1 MKFRLISFLA
11 SCILALS
18 LFNVPIYAANLETY
32 PLSPKEEVIH
42 DYNSR
47 VLGMGTLYRLSE
59 STQLRKKADDDS
71 TILVSLSKGDSIWV
85 IKSCG
90 SWKKAYAK
98 GKTGYVLASCIE
110 KAGP

>member
-1 MKFRLISFLA
+1 MKFRLIRFLA

-18 LFNVPIYAANLETY
+18 LLNVPIYAANLETY

-47 VLGMGTLYRLSE
+47 VLGMGTLYRVSE